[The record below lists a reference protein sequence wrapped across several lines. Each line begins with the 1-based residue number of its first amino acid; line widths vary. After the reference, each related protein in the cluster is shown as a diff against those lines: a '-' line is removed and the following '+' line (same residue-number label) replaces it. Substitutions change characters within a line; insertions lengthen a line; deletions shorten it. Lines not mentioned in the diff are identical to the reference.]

1 MVGSVGERSIRKY
14 DLEQAIDYIAGNPVI
29 RDVLL
34 SGGDP
39 LSLDDERLEWILS
52 RLRAIPHVEFIRIG
66 SKQPVVQPQR
76 ITPALTR
83 ILKRYHP
90 SG

>member
-1 MVGSVGERSIRKY
+1 M
-14 DLEQAIDYIAGNPVI
+14 

-39 LSLDDERLEWILS
+39 LLLSDRKLDHLLG

-66 SKQPVVQPQR
+66 SRIPVFLPQR
-76 ITPALTR
+76 ITRSFAR
-83 ILKRYHP
+83 F
-90 SG
+90 